1 MKPIN
6 LLIVDDSSI
15 IRSRIA
21 RVLNNPGL
29 KTVQVVGMAHDGVE
43 AISLFTQ
50 FLPDLVTMD
59 ITMPKMDG
67 VECTARMIDIYPECN
82 ILVISALSDKA
93 TALKALKKGA
103 KGFLY
108 KPFSDEELIAAFLE
122 MTSS

>member
-21 RVLNNPGL
+21 RILNNPGL
-29 KTVQVVGMAHDGVE
+29 KAVQVVGMAHDGVE

-50 FLPDLVTMD
+50 HLPDLVTMD

-67 VECTARMIDIYPECN
+67 VECTEKMIEIYPDCN
-82 ILVISALSDKA
+82 ILIISALNDKA

-122 MTSS
+122 LTSS